1 MTLAPAVTQV
11 QVFQPKEKTVSDKP
25 VIYKTDCK
33 YAESHEWA
41 KQEGDLIVI
50 GVSDYAQNQ
59 LGDVVFVEL
68 PAVGKDVQA
77 GKAFG
82 VVESVKA
89 ASDLNAPVSGKVVAN
104 NDKLTNDP
112 ALVNQDAFGGGWMIK
127 VKPSN
132 AAELTTLLDA
142 ATYQKKI
149 EAGELH

>member
-1 MTLAPAVTQV
+1 MSDQPVT
-11 QVFQPKEKTVSDKP
+11 FKP
-25 VIYKTDCK
+25 DCK
-33 YAESHEWA
+33 YLESHEWA
-41 KQEGDLIVI
+41 KQEGDVIVI

-89 ASDLNAPVSGKVVAN
+89 ASDLNAPVSGKVVAVN
-104 NDKLTNDP
+104 ENLSGDP
-112 ALVNQDAFGGGWMIK
+112 ALVNKDAFGSGWLIK

-132 AAELTTLLDA
+132 AAELGKLLDA
-142 ATYQKKI
+142 AMYQKKI

>member
-1 MTLAPAVTQV
+1 MSD
-11 QVFQPKEKTVSDKP
+11 QPIT
-25 VIYKTDCK
+25 YKTDRK
-33 YAESHEWA
+33 YLESHEWA

-68 PAVGKDVQA
+68 PVVGKEAQA

-89 ASDLNAPVSGKVVAN
+89 ASDLNSPVSGKIVAIN
-104 NDKLTNDP
+104 ENLASDP

-132 AAELTTLLDA
+132 SAELGKLLDA

-149 EAGELH
+149 ESGELH

>member
-1 MTLAPAVTQV
+1 M
-11 QVFQPKEKTVSDKP
+11 SDKP
-25 VIYKTDCK
+25 VTYKLDCK
-33 YAESHEWA
+33 YLESHEWA
-41 KQEGDLIVI
+41 KPEGDLYVI

-68 PAVGKDVQA
+68 PAIGKDVTA

-89 ASDLNAPVSGKVVAN
+89 ASDLNAPISGKVVAVN
-104 NDKLTNDP
+104 ETLANDP
-112 ALVNQDAFGGGWMIK
+112 ALVNKDAFGGGWLIK

-132 AAELTTLLDA
+132 PTELAKLLDA
-142 ATYQKKI
+142 AVYQKKI

>member
-1 MTLAPAVTQV
+1 M
-11 QVFQPKEKTVSDKP
+11 SDKP
-25 VIYKTDCK
+25 ITYATDRK

-41 KQEGDLIVI
+41 KEEGGLIIV

-68 PAVGKDVQA
+68 PAVGKQLTA
-77 GKAFG
+77 GTTFG

-89 ASDLNAPVSGKVVAN
+89 ASDLFAPVSGTVEAV
-104 NDKLTNDP
+104 NDKLAADP
-112 ALVNQDAFGGGWMIK
+112 ALVNKDALGEGWMLK

-132 AAELTTLLDA
+132 PADLAKLLDA

-149 EAGELH
+149 EAGEIH

>member
-1 MTLAPAVTQV
+1 M
-11 QVFQPKEKTVSDKP
+11 SDKP
-25 VIYKTDCK
+25 VTYKDDRK

-41 KQEGDLIVI
+41 KLEGDVVVV

-68 PAVGKDVQA
+68 PAVGKEVEA

-89 ASDLNAPVSGKVVAN
+89 ASDLFAPVSGKVVAI
-104 NDKLTNDP
+104 NDALNSDP
-112 ALVNQDAFGGGWMIK
+112 AVVNRDAFGAGWMIK
-127 VKPSN
+127 IKSSN
-132 AAELTTLLDA
+132 PGDLGKLLDA

-149 EAGELH
+149 ETGEIH

>member
-1 MTLAPAVTQV
+1 MSD
-11 QVFQPKEKTVSDKP
+11 QPI
-25 VIYKTDCK
+25 IYKTDCK
-33 YAESHEWA
+33 YLESHEWA
-41 KQEGDLIVI
+41 RQEGELIAI

-68 PAVGKDVQA
+68 PAIGKEVQA

-89 ASDLNAPVSGKVVAN
+89 ASDLNAPVSGKVVAIN
-104 NDKLTNDP
+104 ENLSSDP
-112 ALVNQDAFGGGWMIK
+112 ALVNKDAFGGGWMIK

-132 AAELTTLLDA
+132 PAEFGKLLDA
-142 ATYQKKI
+142 ATYQKRI

>member
-1 MTLAPAVTQV
+1 M
-11 QVFQPKEKTVSDKP
+11 SDKP
-25 VIYKTDCK
+25 VTYKSDRK

-41 KQEGDLIVI
+41 KLEGDNVVV

-68 PAVGKDVQA
+68 PAVGKEVQA

-89 ASDLNAPVSGKVVAN
+89 ASDLFAPVSGKVVAI
-104 NDKLTNDP
+104 NDAFSADP
-112 ALVNQDAFGGGWMIK
+112 ALLNKDAFGAGWLIK

-132 AAELTTLLDA
+132 PGDYGKLLDA

-149 EAGELH
+149 EAGEIH

>member
-1 MTLAPAVTQV
+1 M
-11 QVFQPKEKTVSDKP
+11 SDKP
-25 VIYKTDCK
+25 ITYATDRK

-41 KQEGDLIVI
+41 KEEGGLVVV

-68 PAVGKDVQA
+68 PPVGKALAA
-77 GKAFG
+77 GSAFG

-89 ASDLNAPVSGKVVAN
+89 ASDLLAPVSGTVQAVN
-104 NDKLTNDP
+104 ENLSVDP
-112 ALVNQDAFGGGWMIK
+112 ALVNKDAFGAGWMIK

-132 AAELTTLLDA
+132 TAELAKLLDA

-149 EAGELH
+149 EAGEIQ